1 MLPYII
7 VKFKCT
13 FSSLSQED
21 VCSSSGNDTKTTVYL
36 NETAKVSNASKIEHQ
51 MDILKGLLCRKYF
64 ATRLIWEISIQ

>member
-7 VKFKCT
+7 EKFECT
-13 FSSLSQED
+13 FLSLSQED